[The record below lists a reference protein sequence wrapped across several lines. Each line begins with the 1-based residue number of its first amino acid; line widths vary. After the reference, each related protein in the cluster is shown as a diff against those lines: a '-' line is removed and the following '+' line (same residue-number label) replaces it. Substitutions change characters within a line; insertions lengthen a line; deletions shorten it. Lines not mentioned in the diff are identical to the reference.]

1 MSQFRWFHKRQR
13 RVLLKDRRDCRSP
26 WTTLNGGPTTRELSL
41 PRDNSAARL
50 LLTAPC
56 SLLSL
61 TRFAFRRLAA
71 ESLLLAGQ
79 IFPWASHLAAGHVS
93 DTPVKRGS
101 DAVGGRTRQWFHQ
114 LHCPD
119 RNAHTVTHP
128 LLSTLDSGRP
138 CTTFKTAAVGPPL
151 TPCGP
156 PQSNAPPAGRPP
168 KPLPGPNF

>member
-61 TRFAFRRLAA
+61 TRFAFRLWPPSQAKDKAGWERRLHDDTDGVADVGRKA
-71 ESLLLAGQ
+71 LELALQ
-79 IFPWASHLAAGHVS
+79 PAI
-93 DTPVKRGS
+93 K
-101 DAVGGRTRQWFHQ
+101 TRCG
-114 LHCPD
+114 LRD
-119 RNAHTVTHP
+119 
-128 LLSTLDSGRP
+128 
-138 CTTFKTAAVGPPL
+138 L
-151 TPCGP
+151 TM
-156 PQSNAPPAGRPP
+156 
-168 KPLPGPNF
+168 